1 MTFLIKD
8 EKLLEEFESICDKVN
23 NLMNKGFDKDT
34 VHRKMRTKLSEYK
47 KNPFVIK
54 PQQTL
59 MTANEREKHPK

>member
-23 NLMNKGFDKDT
+23 NLINKGFDKDT

-47 KNPFVIK
+47 
-54 PQQTL
+54 
-59 MTANEREKHPK
+59 